1 MTQMSR
7 TSLFRVVA
15 LVCVSLY
22 CVAAFPVPVRADRT
36 EESAPPGS
44 GTRTIESGP
53 SLSSMEREGGSEG
66 WSYNTEYLFGL
77 SKHVRD
83 SSMPSGA
90 KEVVFVF
97 AFLVDIPLL
106 PFAAIAGLFGE

>member
-1 MTQMSR
+1 M
-7 TSLFRVVA
+7 
-15 LVCVSLY
+15 
-22 CVAAFPVPVRADRT
+22 
-36 EESAPPGS
+36 S
-44 GTRTIESGP
+44 GTRRLLRLVAFVCIWSITLAMMQGSVKADQTDESSTGGSRTIESGP
-53 SLSSMEREGGSEG
+53 SIAAMEKESGAAD

-90 KEVVFVF
+90 KEIVFVF

>member
-1 MTQMSR
+1 MSQMISA
-7 TSLFRVVA
+7 SLFRPVA
-15 LVCVSLY
+15 FVCVWLY
-22 CVAAFPVPVRADRT
+22 CVAALPVSLWAGET
-36 EESAPPGS
+36 EEGAPAGS

-53 SLSSMEREGGSEG
+53 SLSSMEKEGDSGG

-83 SSMPSGA
+83 SSMPNGA

-97 AFLVDIPLL
+97 AFIVDIPLL